1 MKPGVVVYREQ
12 RVEEI
17 ALGVRT
23 ARIKAGW
30 TQEQVAEHLG
40 YSRAHV
46 NRVEQGS
53 AQLKVA
59 DLELLS
65 DAFHITLKELLQ
77 LNNQEPLASTDEVRV
92 QDRVCY
98 YPVKQV

>member
-1 MKPGVVVYREQ
+1 MKPGIVVYRKQ
-12 RVEEI
+12 RVGEI
-17 ALGVRT
+17 ALRVRV

-53 AQLKVA
+53 AQLGIA

-65 DAFHITLKELLQ
+65 DAFHVTLTEFLELS
-77 LNNQEPLASTDEVRV
+77 NE
-92 QDRVCY
+92 
-98 YPVKQV
+98 